1 MRVLVG
7 VTGGIAAYKAA
18 DLVSTLIKRGDEVRV
33 VMTRNATRFVGPITF
48 EALSGNPVMVD
59 ALATGHGIEGASS
72 IEHISWAK
80 WAEKVVVAPL
90 TASTLAKIAVGIA
103 DDALTTVLL
112 AIPSGVPILLC
123 PAMNTAMWEQ
133 PVVRRNIGWIEE
145 LGRATVLD
153 PVDKRLACGDVGV
166 GGLPDVADIVRVM
179 DAARSPRPSPAGEA
193 ATQSSAR

>member
-18 DLVSTLIKRGDEVRV
+18 DLVSTLVKRGDEVRV
-33 VMTRNATRFVGPITF
+33 IMTKNATRFVGPITF
-48 EALSGNPVMVD
+48 EALSAHPVMVD
-59 ALATGHGIEGASS
+59 ALATGQGSEGASS

-80 WAEKVVVAPL
+80 WAEAVVVAPL

-112 AIPSGVPILLC
+112 AIPAGVPVLLC
-123 PAMNTAMWEQ
+123 PAMNTAMWQQ
-133 PVVRRNIGWIEE
+133 PVVRRNLGWIEE

-166 GGLPDVADIVRVM
+166 GGLPEVADIVRVL
-179 DAARSPRPSPAGEA
+179 DGLRVPATLSAAR
-193 ATQSSAR
+193 